1 MGRVDT
7 KGVGRFSRVR
17 LRGWNRDSIFWD
29 RHQQRRRIGIGTAT
43 PSRSSFRGGG
53 QASGLREA
61 QLHGT
66 SLQSSD
72 PTKATGQSIPDTLPF
87 GVI

>member
-1 MGRVDT
+1 MI
-7 KGVGRFSRVR
+7 FSLQNVNDASFKEDYSDVKCIAVNHFGMCWFHGSPRAAARSMVAVR
-17 LRGWNRDSIFWD
+17 RQDYV
-29 RHQQRRRIGIGTAT
+29 
-43 PSRSSFRGGG
+43 
-53 QASGLREA
+53 REA